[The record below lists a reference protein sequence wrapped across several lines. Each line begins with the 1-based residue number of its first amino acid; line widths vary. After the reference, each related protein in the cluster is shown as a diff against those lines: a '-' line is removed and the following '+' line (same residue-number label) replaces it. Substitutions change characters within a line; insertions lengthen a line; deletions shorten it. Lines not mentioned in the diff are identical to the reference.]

1 MRINHEDVHY
11 HDRRAERILFRAFDA
26 VFKGEIHQ
34 GDIAWAQVTHTEA
47 CPSARDHFTCTCQRV
62 LVFNKPEVRIE
73 IDVATG
79 TVTRGA
85 KV

>member
-1 MRINHEDVHY
+1 MNQQQQDVY
-11 HDRRAERILFRAFDA
+11 DHDRRAVRILILAA
-26 VFKGEIHQ
+26 NAIYK
-34 GDIAWAQVTHTEA
+34 GDIELRDIVWAQITHTDE

-62 LVFNKPEVRIE
+62 LVINKPEVRIE